1 MTNQAPV
8 PDPNAAGPPP
18 VPTPL
23 RSAPPRPPTRPA
35 VQPAA
40 RPPRRFGAFQIVTL
54 ILLILS
60 LLGNLVLLVITIGL
74 VGLLGGGD
82 MEDGFVERMVEKG
95 PASAKIAIIHVDGLI
110 DEALADRIRGE
121 AKRAA
126 RDDHVKAVVLRINSP
141 GGGLT
146 ASDMIY
152 HDIHTLLAEKGK
164 PVVASMDSVA
174 ASGGYYVACAAD
186 EIVAQRTTITG
197 SIGVIA
203 EFFFLQGLL
212 QDKLGV
218 KTVTLKMGEQKDWPN
233 LFAGDM
239 TEPQRQYL
247 LDTLLVP
254 GYDRFVTTVSES
266 RQMKRGDVEK
276 LATGRIFMAAEAKSC
291 GLVDQIGYLDD
302 AIDVAMKRA
311 GIAEARVVEYVKPF
325 RLSELFGL
333 SAQAKTALDLRPE
346 RLAALATPKVM
357 YLWTGY

>member
-1 MTNQAPV
+1 MTNGASV
-8 PDPNAAGPPP
+8 SNSNAAGPPP
-18 VPTPL
+18 APAARPGRVPPPPA
-23 RSAPPRPPTRPA
+23 RPVGPPPPRPP
-35 VQPAA
+35 
-40 RPPRRFGAFQIVTL
+40 RRWGALQIVTL
-54 ILLILS
+54 IFLVLS
-60 LLGNLVLLVITIGL
+60 LLGNILLLLITVGL
-74 VGLLGGGD
+74 VTLLAGGE
-82 MEDGFVERMVEKG
+82 MEDGFIERIVEKG
-95 PASAKIAIIHVDGLI
+95 PASEKIAIIHVDGLI
-110 DEALADRIRGE
+110 DEELAERIRGE
-121 AKRAA
+121 ARRAA
-126 RDDHVKAVVLRINSP
+126 RDDCVKAVVLRINSP

-152 HDIHTLLAEKGK
+152 HDIHSLAAESGK

-197 SIGVIA
+197 SIGIIA

-239 TEPQRQYL
+239 TEPQRQYIL
-247 LDTLLVP
+247 ETLLVP
-254 GYDRFVTTVSES
+254 GYDRFVTTVAES

-302 AIDVAMKRA
+302 ALDAAMGRA
-311 GIAEARVVEYVKPF
+311 GVTEARVVEYQRPF
-325 RLSELFGL
+325 RLRDLLGL
-333 SAQAKTALDLRPE
+333 STQAKTALDLRPE

>member
-1 MTNQAPV
+1 V
-8 PDPNAAGPPP
+8 
-18 VPTPL
+18 
-23 RSAPPRPPTRPA
+23 
-35 VQPAA
+35 
-40 RPPRRFGAFQIVTL
+40 VTL
-54 ILLILS
+54 VFLVLS
-60 LLGNLVLLVITIGL
+60 LLANIVLLMMT
-74 VGLLGGGD
+74 VGLAGLLFGGG
-82 MEDGFVERMVEKG
+82 MEDGFIERVVEDG
-95 PASAKIAIIHVDGLI
+95 PAFTKIAIIHVDGLI
-110 DEALADRIRGE
+110 DEELADLVRGQ

-126 RDDHVKAVVLRINSP
+126 RDDRVKAVVLRINSP

-152 HDIHTLLAEKGK
+152 HDVHILLAEKGK

-186 EIVAQRTTITG
+186 EIVAQRTTVTG

-239 TEPQRQYL
+239 TEAQRQYL

-266 RQMKRGDVEK
+266 RRMRRGDVEK

-302 AIDVAMKRA
+302 AVAAAMGRA
-311 GIAEARVVEYVKPF
+311 GVTEARVVEYQRPF
-325 RLSELFGL
+325 RLRDLLGL
-333 SAQAKTALDLRPE
+333 STQAKTALDLRPE